1 MNTEYVGILLNKS
14 ICTGIQQGMKIREAI
29 HLYDEIGTK
38 YGLIPCYFSP
48 SDYKNKKKQ
57 VFAILRNGNEYTR
70 KWIPVPR
77 VIHNRTLHLSQT
89 EKNAVSQ
96 LEKQGAIVFNRQN
109 RYNKLWVHRQLNKI
123 PILRPYLPK
132 TIPATMENL
141 QKMMEEFSSL
151 ILKPTIGS
159 LGRGIMRLSQVN
171 DQWLLS
177 YPAETK
183 KNPHLI
189 REFFG
194 KTIPLHIAQTFKNK
208 SYIIQKEIP
217 IATYQGR
224 PFDLRVSVQKNEHS
238 FWQVT
243 GLIAKV
249 ARSGHFLCNVA
260 QGGQVYPLEN
270 LLRTYPNLNIE
281 TVNDNISR
289 LALNIVQELEEHVQG
304 LADVGLDL
312 AITRDGFPYFIEC
325 NGRDQRYS
333 FLNGGMMDTWKQTYF
348 NPIGYARFLLDYQE

>member
-1 MNTEYVGILLNKS
+1 M
-14 ICTGIQQGMKIREAI
+14 CIR
-29 HLYDEIGTK
+29 D
-38 YGLIPCYFSP
+38 
-48 SDYKNKKKQ
+48 
-57 VFAILRNGNEYTR
+57 R
-70 KWIPVPR
+70 
-77 VIHNRTLHLSQT
+77 
-89 EKNAVSQ
+89 
-96 LEKQGAIVFNRQN
+96 
-109 RYNKLWVHRQLNKI
+109 
-123 PILRPYLPK
+123 
-132 TIPATMENL
+132 
-141 QKMMEEFSSL
+141 
-151 ILKPTIGS
+151 
-159 LGRGIMRLSQVN
+159 
-171 DQWLLS
+171 
-177 YPAETK
+177 AETK